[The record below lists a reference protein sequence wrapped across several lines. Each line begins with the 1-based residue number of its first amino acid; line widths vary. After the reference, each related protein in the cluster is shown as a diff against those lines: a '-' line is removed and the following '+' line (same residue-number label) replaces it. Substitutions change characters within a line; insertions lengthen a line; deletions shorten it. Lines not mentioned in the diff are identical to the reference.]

1 MKITDVRTIQLTRR
15 FPRVQ
20 RNSCDARSQRR
31 FTFVLVDTDAGIT
44 GIGEASGNHN
54 LVAAI
59 IERHTRHQL
68 VGLDPFNIETLWQ
81 NLYTGSAF
89 WEIGGSPVCAV
100 SGVEIACWDIR
111 GKAEGVPVSEL
122 LGGAKR
128 EWIEAYASDLHWDEP
143 AYMAD
148 TAKGFVDDG
157 FRWVKTH
164 IGAEH
169 DRDLARLEAIRRAIG
184 PEIGLM
190 IDVNTVYDRQTA
202 LEQGL
207 RQAVFDPFW
216 YEEPI
221 APADYEG
228 HAWLRERL
236 PTPIAAGENLYTTY
250 GFEPMFAC
258 GGCDYVM
265 PDILRCGGI
274 RQTRLIC
281 EAAARAGVIA
291 TPHNYSG
298 GAGLA
303 ATLHLMAAMPDT
315 RLLEFDTSGTS
326 IYEEMFVEP
335 LAVKDG
341 RVRVPTAPGLG
352 VALTEEIIAKYR

>member
-15 FPRVQ
+15 FSRVQ
-20 RNSCDARSQRR
+20 RNSCDARNQRR
-31 FTFVLVDTDAGIT
+31 FTFVLVETDAGIT
-44 GIGEASGNHN
+44 GIGDALGNQN

-59 IERHTRHQL
+59 IERHTKNQV
-68 VGLDPFNIETLWQ
+68 VGLDPFDIEGLWQ
-81 NLYTGSAF
+81 KLYTSGAF
-89 WEIGGSPVCAV
+89 WEIGGSPVCAISAIEV
-100 SGVEIACWDIR
+100 ACWDIR
-111 GKAEGVPVSEL
+111 GKAEGVPVSHL

-128 EWIEAYASDLHWDEP
+128 NWIDAYASDLHWDEP

-148 TAKGFVDDG
+148 TAKGFVDEG

-169 DRDLARLEAIRRAIG
+169 DRDLDRLEAIRRAIG
-184 PEIGLM
+184 LDIGLM
-190 IDVNTVYDRQTA
+190 IDFNTIYDRQTA

-207 RQAVFDPFW
+207 KQSAFNPFW
-216 YEEPI
+216 FEEPI

-236 PTPIAAGENLYTTY
+236 PIPIATGENLYTVY
-250 GFEPMFAC
+250 GFAPLLASS
-258 GGCDYVM
+258 GCDYAM

-274 RQTRLIC
+274 RQTMLIC
-281 EAAARAGVIA
+281 EAAERAGVVA
-291 TPHNYSG
+291 TPHNYASG
-298 GAGLA
+298 VGLA
-303 ATLHLMAAMPDT
+303 ATLHLMAAIPAT

-326 IYEEMFVEP
+326 IYEELFVEP

-341 RVRVPTAPGLG
+341 RARVPTAPGLG